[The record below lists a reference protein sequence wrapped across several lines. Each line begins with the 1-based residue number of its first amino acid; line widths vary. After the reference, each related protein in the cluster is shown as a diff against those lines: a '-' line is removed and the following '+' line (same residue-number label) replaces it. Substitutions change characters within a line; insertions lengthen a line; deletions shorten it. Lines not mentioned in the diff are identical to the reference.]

1 MATPYSLSPAWTQVN
16 RYDVTLDCNVLIS
29 NTGGFDLRWL
39 RNSDQTLPAS
49 GPATAH
55 LLRPGQNVTISV
67 KAGNYLW
74 LSAKPSG
81 TALVEHFG

>member
-1 MATPYSLSPAWTQVN
+1 MANAYTLSPTWTQVN
-16 RYDVTLDCNVLIS
+16 RYDVTQDCNVLIS

-39 RNSDQTLPAS
+39 RNTEETTPTA

-55 LLRPGQNVTISV
+55 LLRPGQSVTITVRS
-67 KAGNYLW
+67 GNYLW
-74 LSAKPSG
+74 MAARPAG